1 MAKRGCKKSKMKHNT
16 PQTLVRVG
24 RFDSSLEEAVK
35 GFRERLEPVPI
46 GLGNTVK
53 YAMFKEAEESYL
65 LMVSQ
70 QKDRLINPAGY
81 NVILTVTSYSDRRN
95 QQVSEQ
101 FEKETTIG
109 LNIEVPEWLKRNSE
123 MMGMSFQVFEKNP
136 QGAMAVLR
144 GI

>member
-1 MAKRGCKKSKMKHNT
+1 MKHNT